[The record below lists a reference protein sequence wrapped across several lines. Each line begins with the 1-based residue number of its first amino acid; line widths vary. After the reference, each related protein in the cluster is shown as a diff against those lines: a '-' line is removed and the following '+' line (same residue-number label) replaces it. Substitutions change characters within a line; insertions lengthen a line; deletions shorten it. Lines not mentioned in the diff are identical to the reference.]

1 MSHPLYTYL
10 DDAMTFTS
18 ASAAR
23 CRTLYFPLCGPTE
36 NQLKCAVSPYLAG
49 DIKLD
54 KSAYVTPPVSRED
67 LRRPLR
73 NVFVSV
79 DGAVCALA
87 DPYGDASLLT
97 VTAGQLWHQV
107 TRIFPEA
114 GISVSVVNFCPAG
127 DDCVELMRVN
137 VRNDSD
143 TAKTVTPTVAVPL
156 FARAL
161 ENKHDHEHVTSLLNR
176 IEQVAEGVLVNP
188 TMKFDETGHLPNERV
203 YFVYG
208 VDGKGAPVDGSF
220 PTISAFCGEQGDFHR
235 PAAIYAAREPV
246 ALPEGE
252 RHGQEAVGAL
262 RFARISL
269 PPGQTGSYLV
279 AVGIAS
285 DYDNSVEIFNR
296 YKTPQ
301 LIDQALADNKTYWAA
316 KTASIT
322 VHSGD
327 ADYDAWM
334 RWVVLQPVLRRIFGC
349 SFLPDHD
356 YGKGGKGWRD
366 IWQDLLSLI
375 LIEPEQV
382 RDNLINNFGGVRIDG
397 SNATIIG
404 ARPGEFIAD
413 RNKISRVWMDHGVWP
428 LLTLSLY
435 IDQTGD
441 YDILLEQQPYFR
453 DHQRARNM
461 RRDGADYSGS
471 GEEAAFEGNR
481 LRDHEGTEYRGT
493 LIEHLLVQ
501 ALVQFYNVGEH
512 NIIRLENADWNDG
525 LDMAFERGESVA
537 FASQYGGN
545 LLRLATLLDEL
556 AERKGLEDIS
566 VARELLLLLD
576 NVSDPVDYDDIEAK
590 QAVLLKHY
598 FPAVEPCVSGKKE
611 NVTVKDVVKNL
622 RHKGQWIFD
631 HIRQQEKISVDG
643 HTWFNGYYDN
653 QGQRVEGKVG
663 GVTRMTLTGQV
674 FPVMSGLAKE
684 NDIVK
689 IIAAVDKHLRDTAL
703 GGYRLN
709 TDFQRPHYLDL
720 GRAFGF
726 AYGTKENGAFFSHM
740 IVMYAYALYRQGF
753 ARAGHAVL
761 DSIFRMC
768 QDTDKSLIYPGV
780 PEYLDS
786 LGRGM
791 YHYLTG
797 SASWLVLTV
806 LTQVYGVAGE
816 GGRLRLRPQLVKA
829 QFDGDGCAI
838 VRCMF
843 AGKRICVTYSN
854 PQHLEF
860 GDYQVTGAAVN
871 GTKVAGAGLPA
882 PAVCIE
888 RSVIA
893 KAVADVQINVS
904 LGPRG

>member
-10 DDAMTFTS
+10 DDLMTFTS
-18 ASAAR
+18 ATAAH

-54 KSAYVTPPVSRED
+54 KAGYVTPPVSRED

-79 DGAVCALA
+79 DGVVCAFA

-97 VTAGQLWHQV
+97 VCAGQLWHRV
-107 TRIFPEA
+107 DRVFPEA
-114 GISVSVVNFCPAG
+114 GLTVSVVNFCPVG
-127 DDCVELMRVN
+127 DDCVELMRVD
-137 VRNDSD
+137 VRNDSAA
-143 TAKTVTPTVAVPL
+143 TKTISPTVAVPI

-176 IEQVAEGVLVNP
+176 IEQVREGVLVSP
-188 TMKFDETGHLPNERV
+188 TMKFDETGHLPNDRV

-208 VDGKGAPVDGSF
+208 ADGNGEPLEGTF
-220 PTISAFCGEQGDFHR
+220 PTVRSFCGEQGDLHR
-235 PAAIYAAREPV
+235 PEAIYAGREPV
-246 ALPEGE
+246 SLPEGE

-262 RFARISL
+262 RFPQIHL
-269 PPGQTGSYLV
+269 QPGQTESYII
-279 AVGIAS
+279 AVGTA
-285 DYDNSVEIFNR
+285 DNGEDSVDIFNR
-296 YKTPQ
+296 YKSSK
-301 LIDQALADNKTYWAA
+301 LFEEALAGNKAYWAA
-316 KTASIT
+316 KTAAIT
-322 VHSGD
+322 VSSAE

-404 ARPGEFIAD
+404 AGPGEFIAD

-441 YDILLEQQPYFR
+441 YGILLERQPYFR
-453 DHQRARNM
+453 DHQMSRNIRRPGVESAARGVEAEHEGNKL
-461 RRDGADYSGS
+461 RNYE
-471 GEEAAFEGNR
+471 GEE
-481 LRDHEGTEYRGT
+481 YQGT

-501 ALVQFYNVGEH
+501 HLVQFYNVGEH
-512 NIIRLENADWNDG
+512 NIVRLENADWNDG
-525 LDMAFERGESVA
+525 LDMAFDRGESVT
-537 FASQYGGN
+537 FACQYAGN
-545 LLRLATLLDEL
+545 MLRLASLLEEL
-556 AERKGLEDIS
+556 SARQDIAEIA
-566 VARELLLLLD
+566 VARELVILLD
-576 NVSDPVDYDDIEAK
+576 TVSDAVDYGNIAAK
-590 QAVLLKHY
+590 RDVLFKRYL
-598 FPAVEPCVSGKKE
+598 PAVEPCVSGKKQ
-611 NVTVKDVVKNL
+611 NVAVADVVKDL
-622 RHKGQWIFD
+622 RHKGQWLFD
-631 HIRQQEKISVDG
+631 HIRQQEKITVDG

-653 QGQRVEGKVG
+653 QGQRVEGKVD

-674 FPVMSGLAKE
+674 FPLMSGLAKP
-684 NDIVK
+684 NDVK
-689 IIAAVDKHLRDTAL
+689 QVIAAVEAHLRDKDL

-740 IVMYAYALYRQGF
+740 IVMYAYALYKQGF
-753 ARAGHAVL
+753 AREGHTVL

-780 PEYLDS
+780 PEYFDS

-806 LTQVYGVAGE
+806 LTQVFGVAGE
-816 GGRLRLRPQLVKA
+816 GGRLSLHPKLVKT
-829 QFDGDGCAI
+829 QFDTEGFAR
-838 VRCMF
+838 VRCTF
-843 AGKRICVTYSN
+843 AGKRICVTYIN
-854 PQHLEF
+854 ENHLEY
-860 GDYQVTGAAVN
+860 GDYQVIKAEVN
-871 GTKVAGAGLPA
+871 GTEVADAGLPA
-882 PAVCIE
+882 PAVCID
-888 RSVIA
+888 RAVIA
-893 KAVADVQINVS
+893 KAMADVEIRVS